1 MRKTLYS
8 IGILFLAV
16 LLSACGK
23 EQREKPERFYSIE
36 YQQEAAV
43 DLPSQAVCSS
53 KGAWVLAA
61 IKDTPVYFYNMET
74 VSASPVDW
82 NIESGEYIV
91 SMAANE
97 ETIYLAVNNG
107 SRIKVRRGRE
117 GRPWEDIADFS
128 LDDVGNLCSFWVDKQ
143 ENFYFISDHEIYIT
157 NGENQNRR
165 LSLDGRLIFWE
176 ESGKVKCLAGSQE
189 CLRLIDIEAEEPV
202 EEWSFAY
209 PCTHNLIRIDNSDS
223 EVWLVVDESLLCISM
238 VSGEILSETDL
249 LQCGIST
256 MNIYC
261 GAFADRDSE
270 DEKLLLYGKSAGN
283 RLIVYQLGK
292 MLDSAAL
299 PREEVV
305 YGTLAINSTMMN
317 QIVEFNKQSR
327 EYYVT
332 VQIYGNGDLENGRIQ
347 LQAALSGDDGP
358 DIINV
363 FFVDNC
369 DGYVRNG
376 YFEDLTSYIQ
386 ATEENGND
394 KQGEVMWQ
402 IMEPYFTD
410 GKVYILLPHF
420 TLSGLVI
427 SPEDTEGMA
436 DWNVKEMFRLI
447 EKNAGQKS
455 IFTTSTAENV
465 LLLAVRG
472 MQGDFI
478 DYSTK
483 TCNFER
489 EEFIRLLEYC
499 RQYGR
504 ESDWSGT
511 MSMGDMAQRTLFLD
525 MTFSSYMEYLLTQAS
540 YGQGIELY
548 GYPTVKGQEYIVNKS
563 IDACAMNAK
572 SNNKAGAWTFMES
585 LLHFAYQETEGLGW
599 PICKG
604 AYYNVW
610 AYNKGTAVRIKG
622 TDYYVDEQDKEMFD
636 YILENGSFQ
645 SGAIDEN
652 IMNIIQEET
661 ASYFAGDKSAQE
673 VARIIQSRVQLVLNE

>member
-1 MRKTLYS
+1 M
-8 IGILFLAV
+8 
-16 LLSACGK
+16 
-23 EQREKPERFYSIE
+23 
-36 YQQEAAV
+36 
-43 DLPSQAVCSS
+43 
-53 KGAWVLAA
+53 AA

>member
-23 EQREKPERFYSIE
+23 EQREKSERFYSIE
-36 YQQEAAV
+36 YQQEVAV

-61 IKDTPVYFYNMET
+61 IKDTPVYFYNKET
-74 VSASPVDW
+74 VSASLVDW

-91 SMAANE
+91 AMAANE
-97 ETIYLAVNNG
+97 ETLYLAVNNG
-107 SRIKVRRGRE
+107 SRIKVRKGRE

-128 LDDVGNLCSFWVDKQ
+128 LDDVGNLSSFWVDKQ
-143 ENFYFISDHEIYIT
+143 ENFYFVSDHEIYIT
-157 NGENQNRR
+157 NEENQNRR

-176 ESGKVKCLAGSQE
+176 ESGKVKCLAGNQE
-189 CLRLIDIEAEEPV
+189 GLRLIDIEAEKPV

-209 PCTHNLIRIDNSDS
+209 PCTHNLIRIDSSDS

-238 VSGEILSETDL
+238 ISGEILSETDL

-261 GAFADRDSE
+261 GAFVDRDSE
-270 DEKLLLYGKSAGN
+270 EEKLFLYGKSAGN
-283 RLIVYQLGK
+283 RLIVYQLGIL
-292 MLDSAAL
+292 LDSAAL

-332 VQIYGNGDLENGRIQ
+332 VQIYGNGDLESGRMQ

-376 YFEDLTSYIQ
+376 YFEDLTSYFQ

-436 DWNVKEMFRLI
+436 DWNVEEMFRLI

-455 IFTTSTAENV
+455 IFTTSAAENV

-563 IDACAMNAK
+563 MDACAMNAK
-572 SNNKAGAWTFMES
+572 SDSKTGAWTFMES

-599 PICKG
+599 PISKD
-604 AYYNVW
+604 AYYNMW

-622 TDYYVDEQDKEMFD
+622 TDYYVDEKDKEVFD
-636 YILENGSFQ
+636 HILENGSFQ